1 MSKQFPSSQIT
12 SPKGTIG
19 KGGLTKSSSQKNL
32 ELQQK
37 FKLKSDNNS
46 PKKDEN
52 LSLSFLL
59 DQNIS
64 VDSINFPAGIM
75 SGAATRELEGD
86 YKRKGNLKEASNT
99 SKTETSN
106 ISQRKVNN
114 TSTMSKTMSDPN
126 KNNKLKVPINTTPVT
141 VKKKSTAEPK

>member
-1 MSKQFPSSQIT
+1 MSKQFPTSQVT
-12 SPKGTIG
+12 SPKGTITNI
-19 KGGLTKSSSQKNL
+19 KAGLTKSSSQKNL
-32 ELQQK
+32 ELQQRL
-37 FKLKSDNNS
+37 KLKSDNNS

-64 VDSINFPAGIM
+64 VDSSINFPA
-75 SGAATRELEGD
+75 SD

-99 SKTETSN
+99 SKTD

-114 TSTMSKTMSDPN
+114 TSTSMMSKTMSDPN
-126 KNNKLKVPINTTPVT
+126 KNNKLKVLINTTPIT
-141 VKKKSTAEPK
+141 VKKKSAAEPK

>member
-1 MSKQFPSSQIT
+1 MSQQFPTTQLT
-12 SPKGTIG
+12 SPKGTVT
-19 KGGLTKSSSQKNL
+19 KGGLTKSSSQKTL
-32 ELQQK
+32 ELQSK
-37 FKLKSDNNS
+37 SKLKSDTSS

-64 VDSINFPAGIM
+64 VDSSINFPTGIM
-75 SGAATRELEGD
+75 SGAAARELEGE

-106 ISQRKVNN
+106 VSRGKVA
-114 TSTMSKTMSDPN
+114 STAMMSKTMSDPN
-126 KNNKLKVPINTTPVT
+126 KNKLKVPINTTPIT
-141 VKKKSTAEPK
+141 VKKKSANEPK